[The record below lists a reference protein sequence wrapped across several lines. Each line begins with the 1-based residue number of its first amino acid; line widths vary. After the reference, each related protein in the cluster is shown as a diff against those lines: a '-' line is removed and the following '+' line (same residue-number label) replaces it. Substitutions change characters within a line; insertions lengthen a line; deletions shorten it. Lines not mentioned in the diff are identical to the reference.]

1 MTDTYRVKVIET
13 VEHDHYIHLRAES
26 HEDARDLVETALV
39 DNAVADLDFGLG
51 GTVNGGSRWVT
62 DEVWDAVS
70 DGLVTPVQDSAG
82 ETVEEPP
89 AEAFAEAR
97 ALFSDLGSAPV
108 DRREEF
114 RQAAVAARL
123 AADGDSND
131 AEIEALQN
139 ALDIAEDV
147 IL

>member
-1 MTDTYRVKVIET
+1 MTDTYLVKIVET
-13 VEHDHYIHLRAES
+13 VEHDHYIHVPAES
-26 HEDARDLVETALV
+26 DDDAFNLVETALV
-39 DNAVADLDFGLG
+39 DQAIAELDFGRG
-51 GTVNGGSRWVT
+51 GPFEGSTRWVS
-62 DEVWDAVS
+62 DEVWEADEAVA
-70 DGLVTPVQDSAG
+70 PFQDSAG

-97 ALFSDLGSAPV
+97 ALFSDLSSAPV